1 MSEMNS
7 RLPKSPP
14 RNWTR
19 HVPESLS
26 RALER
31 RHMLDMQQR
40 AFHRDAGSPP
50 QSANPRPR
58 RPA

>member
-1 MSEMNS
+1 MSEMS
-7 RLPKSPP
+7 CRQPKASSS
-14 RNWTR
+14 NWIR

-31 RHMLDMQQR
+31 RHTLDMQQR
-40 AFHRDAGSPP
+40 AFQRDQGSRPTN
-50 QSANPRPR
+50 ANLHPR